1 MDDCTAVLEVEGAAA
16 KASRDAKGVGQED
29 GGQRRKGFGRV
40 FPEPRVIENVD
51 AGDIVL
57 IGDQFKDRDIRLDT
71 KLYGSSGS
79 SSSGELSHAID
90 IYRRKLSPSYRH

>member
-57 IGDQFKDRDIRLDT
+57 IGDQFKDRDIRVSFG
-71 KLYGSSGS
+71 YGFYDGK
-79 SSSGELSHAID
+79 
-90 IYRRKLSPSYRH
+90 RCSYATG